1 LYIVELLLKD
11 ERVNPSSSLDIA
23 IRSASQNDH
32 LKIVEMLLGDKRVD
46 PASTNNKAI
55 QLSALRGHLSIV
67 QVLLKDHRVNPDSG
81 IFEAFRNCHAPIYE
95 ALMKDSQS

>member
-1 LYIVELLLKD
+1 
-11 ERVNPSSSLDIA
+11 
-23 IRSASQNDH
+23 
-32 LKIVEMLLGDKRVD
+32 MLLGDKRVD

-95 ALMKDSQS
+95 ALMKDSQSKPGPH